1 MSLAADAEGI
11 MQARTFRPRPGRKSA
26 ELARERYKLRSQ
38 RREQTLK
45 VVSQAARG
53 DSFAFDPIVFD
64 VDCIVLTNAEALCP
78 CTSSADP
85 ADMENG
91 TRYEQVDHR

>member
-1 MSLAADAEGI
+1 MPEAPCKLVLFGLG
-11 MQARTFRPRPGRKSA
+11 QGRKSA

-53 DSFAFDPIVFD
+53 DSLAFDPIVFD
-64 VDCIVLTNAEALCP
+64 VDCIVLTNAEVL
-78 CTSSADP
+78 
-85 ADMENG
+85 
-91 TRYEQVDHR
+91 